1 MGGRQGEKEMG
12 LIGRDGA
19 ESDEQGRTRR
29 QSETI
34 RVERF
39 LSCFGTLRDTFSRV

>member
-1 MGGRQGEKEMG
+1 MGGRQGGEEMG
-12 LIGRDGA
+12 LIGQDGA

-34 RVERF
+34 RVERMP
-39 LSCFGTLRDTFSRV
+39 CFGTLRGTFGRV